1 MKGDCSEMAAQSPP
15 TPAED
20 FFLDRT
26 VDFPSNGKDA
36 RTPGEEKQPDEGWNF
51 SWSQPATISIDACTI
66 PESQGEEE
74 PRAGFVLDGEDKEDW
89 GLLVKK
95 GKKKKKVAPRQ
106 SLWD

>member
-1 MKGDCSEMAAQSPP
+1 
-15 TPAED
+15 
-20 FFLDRT
+20 

-95 GKKKKKVAPRQ
+95 CKKKKKVAPRQ